1 MKVIRI
7 VLIAMIFGSSCQ
19 AQVIKDHTERSKQI
33 YEWVLKGEFGKVCGE
48 FDSTIAA
55 HVDSAKLAK
64 AWVNLTE
71 RVGEFV
77 KVTNIRI
84 DKENGIDVIVHE
96 SEFEKR
102 KVDFKVIFGL
112 DEKLKGIFF
121 VPEVKKYVFDD
132 PTYLDTAS
140 FFERKRYVI
149 TDKYRMQATIT
160 YPKKVKNPPVAILVH
175 GSGPNDRDE
184 TVGNTKI
191 FRDLAVGLAAQG
203 IAVLR
208 YDKRTRSYGK
218 RMAEEMKKLT
228 VKEETMDDVLSAIKT
243 MKHDTLIDSTRI
255 YLIGHSLGGM
265 LLPRIVKQTNDVSGI
280 IMLAANARP
289 MEDLM
294 LEQAE
299 YLAGNDSSEKI
310 TELMD
315 SLRTAIPKIKNLTA
329 KNENDSIGIL
339 GIPISYWL
347 DLKSYDQVN
356 TASSL
361 KLPIFILHGERDYQV
376 TDTDFSLWKSGLKN
390 SKYVTFRSY
399 PNSNHLFIAGKG
411 KSLPEEYEQ
420 SGHMEKQVVD
430 DIASFILTGKISE

>member
-420 SGHMEKQVVD
+420 SGHVEKQVVD